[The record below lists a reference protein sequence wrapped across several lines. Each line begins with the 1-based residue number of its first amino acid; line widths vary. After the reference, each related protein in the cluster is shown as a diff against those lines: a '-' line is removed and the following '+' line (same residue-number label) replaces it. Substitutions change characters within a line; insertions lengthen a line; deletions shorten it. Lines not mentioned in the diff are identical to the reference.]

1 MATSTPVVDKVSA
14 APTAA
19 PAGLSPA
26 RLSIVPL
33 LLSVAIG
40 AAIASL
46 GMGGFLY
53 YLAHTGRLTTQA
65 ASVVRAKSVAQT
77 PTRLVALDPLLVN
90 LADPGGAAYLR
101 LSLVLRVA
109 DASGK
114 KADGAKADSNDEG
127 EVDAVRDTALAVLG
141 RQTSDSLLALDGKE
155 RLKSELRRSLAQR
168 NPKLKVTD
176 LFFTDF
182 LVQR

>member
-1 MATSTPVVDKVSA
+1 MATSTPIVDKVSA
-14 APTAA
+14 APATT
-19 PAGLSPA
+19 PAKPA
-26 RLSIVPL
+26 SVPLPVAWL
-33 LLSVAIG
+33 LLSVAMG

-53 YLAHTGRLTTQA
+53 YLVRSGRLTAQA
-65 ASVVRAKSVAQT
+65 ASVARAKSAAPM
-77 PTRLVALDPLLVN
+77 PTRLMALDPLLVN
-90 LADPGGAAYLR
+90 LADPGGASYLR

-109 DASGK
+109 DAPAK
-114 KADGAKADSNDEG
+114 KTEDTKADKNDE
-127 EVDAVRDTALAVLG
+127 EEADAVRDTALDVLG

-155 RLKSELRRSLAQR
+155 QLKSELRRSLAQR
-168 NPKLKVTD
+168 NPNLKVTD